1 MNRIELSGNARQ
13 QTGTKSAAQL
23 RRAKRVP
30 CVLYG
35 GTGVTHFS
43 VDEAALRKVV
53 FTSQINGIDL
63 VIDGAKTLAMVHQK
77 QFHPISDRVVH
88 VDFMEMKEDREAKV
102 ELAVRLNGQPA
113 GVRDGGK
120 LNQPMR
126 KIVVKGL
133 PSAIPSRIEVDVT
146 GMQLNQSLHIS
157 DLKLDGITPL
167 HRPEDVVATVKVPK
181 KVEEVA
187 ATPDAAA
194 AAAAPAAGAPAAGAP
209 AAADAKA
216 APAGKPAADAK
227 PAAKK

>member
-1 MNRIELSGNARQ
+1 MNRIELSGNVRQ

-53 FTSQINGIDL
+53 FTSEVNGIDL

-77 QFHPISDRVVH
+77 QFHPVNDRVVH
-88 VDFMEMKEDREAKV
+88 VDFMEMKEDREARV
-102 ELAVRLNGQPA
+102 ELAVRLNGQPV
-113 GVRDGGK
+113 GVRSGGK
-120 LNQPMR
+120 LNQTMR
-126 KIVVKGL
+126 KIAVKGL
-133 PSAIPSRIEVDVT
+133 PNAIPSRIEVDVT
-146 GMQLNQSLHIS
+146 GLELNQSLHVS
-157 DLKLDGITPL
+157 DLKLDGLTPL

-181 KVEEVA
+181 KVEE
-187 ATPDAAA
+187 
-194 AAAAPAAGAPAAGAP
+194 AAPAAEAAAADPAAGATAP
-209 AAADAKA
+209 ADAKA
-216 APAGKPAADAK
+216 AEAKPAADAK